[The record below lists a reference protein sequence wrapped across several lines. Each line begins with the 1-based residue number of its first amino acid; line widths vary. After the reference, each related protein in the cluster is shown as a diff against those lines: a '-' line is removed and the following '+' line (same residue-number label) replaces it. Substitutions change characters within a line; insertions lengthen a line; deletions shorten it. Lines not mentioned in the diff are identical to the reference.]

1 MDGAAVNSDGGGGA
15 GDGASLGERGDDL
28 DLDGLQVAD
37 LEGWRTRRNVMNG
50 G

>member
-1 MDGAAVNSDGGGGA
+1 MDGAAVNSGSGGGA
-15 GDGASLGERGDDL
+15 DDGTSVGERGDDL
-28 DLDGLQVAD
+28 DLDGRQVAD